1 MSDRPV
7 RERPVR
13 DRKEP
18 PDEEPV
24 ESASGRIGIYE
35 QASTTDRRRTDTS
48 PDQAPESIG
57 VYDHP
62 AEADRG
68 IPGIV
73 IALLVLV
80 VLAVLALLAFPL
92 LF

>member
-13 DRKEP
+13 ERKEP
-18 PDEEPV
+18 TDDTPV
-24 ESASGRIGIYE
+24 ESASGRVGIYE
-35 QASTTDRRRTDTS
+35 QASSTDSRRTDTS
-48 PDQAPESIG
+48 ADQAPESIG
-57 VYDHP
+57 VYNRP

-68 IPGIV
+68 IPPLV
-73 IALLVLV
+73 IALLVIV
-80 VLAVLALLAFPL
+80 VLAVLALLAITL